1 MRANDRA
8 AAAEAVTRGGEASV
22 AIRTVAAV
30 AGTTTAGVYALFGSR
45 DRLIA
50 EVVASEIDGFRD
62 RIARSPRHA
71 DPLEDFF
78 ALCHAYRRAALE
90 IPHAYL
96 ALGTVA
102 ERHGHISLTDALG
115 ADAMSTAVRRLLGPD
130 AGKQECFESAVTVYA
145 LVHGL
150 VLFELNHVLADDPE
164 HNARTFG
171 RALEQLLPV
180 ANYPGGT
187 RRAGQEDG

>member
-1 MRANDRA
+1 MAAPRRYDDELRADVLA
-8 AAAEAVTRGGEASV
+8 AAAEALSRGGEASV
-22 AIRTVAAV
+22 SIRTVAAV

-78 ALCHAYRRAALE
+78 ALC
-90 IPHAYL
+90 HAYL